1 MAQWFGVLAILVQD
15 QSSVPCRVA
24 PNSCNF
30 SSSDSYCKLD
40 SSGLFRHPYTKKQK
54 RMRNWAVRSWK
65 LQRGSSELSPNPGW
79 TDTVLCKEGQGWL
92 SGCRANQD

>member
-40 SSGLFRHPYTKKQK
+40 SSGLFRHQACTWYIDTHANKALITPKLKQNNHNKKLPKILTQLIAVTKC
-54 RMRNWAVRSWK
+54 
-65 LQRGSSELSPNPGW
+65 LTEI
-79 TDTVLCKEGQGWL
+79 T
-92 SGCRANQD
+92 